1 MNPPVFTVI
10 MATYNRQKLLP
21 RAIDSVLKQT
31 FGDFELIVVDN
42 GSTDGTKSFVEGIKD
57 PRVRYVLNPNPTGS
71 CDRPRNIGIRSAK
84 GELISFLDDDD
95 IWYPD
100 RLEKVKQA
108 FCEHPDISCICH
120 YENRRVDGKVDGVLR
135 HGPWTEDLY
144 DRLLYEGNC
153 MSSCA
158 TTVKLGT
165 LRRFNGFDEQE
176 KYSEVADYDLWIRM
190 ARSSLKVFFLQEA
203 LGEFSLTGT
212 NWSVVSPRFAL
223 KQANMVKDHIMERE
237 GKPLFY
243 VSAKGLY
250 RLFQLYCIAGR
261 SFFAKR
267 YYAEALQYFGL
278 AALFVLRKPVL
289 TVNLLAKIKE
299 RITDA

>member
-1 MNPPVFTVI
+1 MKSPVFTVI
-10 MATYNRQKLLP
+10 IATYNRQKLLP
-21 RAIDSVLKQT
+21 RAVDSVLKQT

-42 GSTDGTKSFVEGIKD
+42 GSTDGTKSYVEGIED
-57 PRVRYVLNPNPTGS
+57 PRVRYMLNPDPTNS
-71 CDRPRNIGIRSAK
+71 CDRPRNIGIRSAG
-84 GELISFLDDDD
+84 GEFISFLDDDD

-100 RLEKVKQA
+100 RLEKVKQV
-108 FCEHPDISCICH
+108 FCEHPDISCVCH
-120 YENRRVDGKVDGVLR
+120 YENRRVDGKIYGVFR

-158 TTVKLGT
+158 TTVKSGT
-165 LRRFNGFDEQE
+165 LRRFNGFDERE
-176 KYSEVADYDLWIRM
+176 RYSEVADYDLWIRM

-203 LGEFSLTGT
+203 LGEFSLTGE

-223 KQANMVKDHIMERE
+223 KQARMIEDHIVERE
-237 GKPLFY
+237 GKPLFH
-243 VSAKGLY
+243 VSAKGLF

-267 YYAEALQYFGL
+267 YYAQALRYSGL
-278 AALFVLRKPVL
+278 ALLFVLRRPVL
-289 TVNLLAKIKE
+289 TVNLLAKIREK
-299 RITDA
+299 ITDA